1 MKIMEAKMAKY
12 GINLL
17 LWSGSFNNDALP
29 LIKKVADFGFD
40 GVEIPIFDPAQV
52 DIKATNNALKSAGL
66 ECTTCAILGD
76 DRDIISDDPAIRN
89 SAKKYMKESI
99 DISDALNARVFCG
112 PLYSAVGKLVG
123 RGRTDEEWKLAVDGL
138 SEIAEYAGK
147 KNVVLAMEPL
157 NRFETYF
164 INIAEDMVKLVKEIN
179 HPNMKVHLDTFHMN
193 IEEKS
198 LYKAIKNTGEYLA
211 HVHTCENDRGTPGS
225 GNVDWDGVF
234 KALHEINYNGWLV
247 IESFVP
253 AIEAIAKAAAIWRE
267 LEPGG
272 ADEIAKNG
280 LAFNKSRM

>member
-1 MKIMEAKMAKY
+1 MAKY

-17 LWSGSFNNDALP
+17 LWSGSFDNEALP

-52 DIKATNNALKSAGL
+52 DIKATNKALKSAGL
-66 ECTTCAILGD
+66 EVTTCAILGD
-76 DRDIISDDPAIRN
+76 DRDIISDDKAIREN
-89 SAKKYMKESI
+89 AKKYIKESI
-99 DISDALNARVFCG
+99 DISSELGSPIFCG

-123 RGRTDEEWKLAVDGL
+123 RGRTDEEWERAVNGL
-138 SEIAEYAGK
+138 GEMAEYAGK

-164 INIAEDMVKLVKEIN
+164 INIAEDIVKLVKDVD
-179 HPNMKVHLDTFHMN
+179 HPNLRVHLDTFHMN

-198 LYKAIKNTGEYLA
+198 LYKAIKNTGEYVA

-234 KALHEINYNGWLV
+234 KALHEINYDGWLV

-272 ADEIAKNG
+272 ADEIAEKG
-280 LAFNKSRM
+280 LEFIKSRM